1 MPIQTTYTNARAKL
15 AKLLDQVTEDQE
27 IVIIKRRRAADV
39 AIISAEELSSLMET
53 AHLLRSPR
61 NLTRLLTALNRAKAG
76 TLKTRTVESLRKELG
91 LKEQSVGEKS

>member
-15 AKLLDQVTEDQE
+15 AELFDQVTDNQE
-27 IVIIKRRRAADV
+27 IVIVKRRRADDV

-53 AHLLRSPR
+53 AHLLRSPK
-61 NLTRLLTALNRAKAG
+61 NLTRLLSALNRAQAR

-91 LKEQSVGEKS
+91 LKEHGLGEES